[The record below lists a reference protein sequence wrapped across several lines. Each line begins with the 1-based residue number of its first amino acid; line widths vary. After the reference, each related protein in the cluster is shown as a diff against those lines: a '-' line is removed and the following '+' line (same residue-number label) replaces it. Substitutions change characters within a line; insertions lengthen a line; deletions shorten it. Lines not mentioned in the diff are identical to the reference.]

1 MDGKSDS
8 EAIRD
13 DRWFILSAFD
23 EMKRKLGE
31 AGERAKD
38 LATNLPVDEIKGKA
52 REAGEGVRQA
62 GKTLINELGESSS
75 SKTDKG
81 SSRDVG
87 QESRK
92 TDAASSASGVK
103 AEGSDNSQAP
113 KNPKPISRQM
123 IAGVIA
129 LIVVVATIVLSVVL
143 GSSGGGKTEEAEDVQ
158 FFLEITGKEN
168 LIFSRYDVEVALDDE
183 VLGVLEHGGY
193 FSQRVTLSSGNH
205 TVSLTKTDDSSVD
218 GELSINVTPDEQAP
232 MYEASCYSDR
242 VEIAELTESE
252 ANKRRADRF
261 SSIANQPGEKATD
274 IVGQLEDAGYAE
286 AGFTLMLVDGE
297 SEVPEDRLN
306 DYLVAS
312 AEASADELSI
322 TLHLQSG
329 AAALTEDLEAIAN
342 QPGVSADKVISQLER
357 AGYRA
362 AGYSL
367 LCFDG
372 EEELSDF
379 EPSDYGVVEG
389 SVDSDGKTIIL
400 QLEYTKPIEPSVSQD
415 MARRAAVVAM
425 TNCFATDVLTADG
438 SSYDASKFH
447 SYSDMSGYYM
457 TVEQDGSW
465 SGKDENTWTVADLAL
480 KVAGG
485 DLYVVVSG
493 DITFD
498 GSNYVLPSVEVKYG
512 NSLDD
517 AMAGGG
523 WSGAT
528 ETHAVGESSPYL
540 TVPSSLV
547 ENDRDSE
554 AEDKA
559 RQEEADKKNAERE
572 YDSWVDSHFSFW
584 NGQCDELV
592 DLVVE
597 RLNDEKSFDHKE
609 TSYIAVRD
617 EATLQEVN
625 QILESNASDANI
637 AVGDVVV
644 VMEFT
649 AKNGFNA
656 TIKNSAMGVIRYP
669 SGAVELLAI
678 V

>member
-1 MDGKSDS
+1 MVT
-8 EAIRD
+8 
-13 DRWFILSAFD
+13 AFD
-23 EMKRKLGE
+23 EMKKKIGE
-31 AGERAKD
+31 AGERAKE
-38 LATNLPVDEIKGKA
+38 LVANLPVDEIKGKA
-52 REAGEGVRQA
+52 CEAGEEIHKA
-62 GKTLINELGESSS
+62 GKTLIKELSESSPNESDESSS
-75 SKTDKG
+75 GDDG
-81 SSRDVG
+81 R
-87 QESRK
+87 ESRRVD
-92 TDAASSASGVK
+92 TASGTGDVK
-103 AEGSDNSQAP
+103 GKGSDNPQVP
-113 KNPKPISRQM
+113 KVPKLANRQM
-123 IAGVIA
+123 VAGGIA
-129 LIVVVATIVLSVVL
+129 LVVVVAIIVLSAVL
-143 GSSGGGKTEEAEDVQ
+143 GSKGGAETEAPEDVQ
-158 FFLEITGKEN
+158 FFLEITSKEN
-168 LIFSRYDVEVALDDE
+168 LIFSRYDVEVVLDDE

-193 FSQRVTLSSGNH
+193 FSQRIILSSGNH

-218 GELSINVTPDEQAP
+218 GELSINVTPDEHAP
-232 MYEASCYSDR
+232 MYEASCHSDR

-261 SSIANQPGEKATD
+261 SSIANQPGEKAID
-274 IVGQLEDAGYAE
+274 IAGQLEDAGYAE

-329 AAALTEDLEAIAN
+329 AAALAEDLETIAN
-342 QPGVSADKVISQLER
+342 QPGVSADKVISQLEK
-357 AGYRA
+357 AVYRA

-379 EPSDYGVVEG
+379 VPSDYGVVEG
-389 SVDSDGKTIIL
+389 SVDSEGKTITL
-400 QLEYTKPIEPSVSQD
+400 QLEYTKPIEPSFSQD
-415 MARRAAVVAM
+415 TARRAAVVAM

-465 SGKDENTWTVADLAL
+465 SGKDGNTWTVTDLAL

-512 NSLDD
+512 NSLGD
-517 AMAGGG
+517 ALAGGG

-528 ETHAVGESSPYL
+528 ETYTVGESSPYL

-547 ENDRDSE
+547 ESDRDSE

-592 DLVVE
+592 DLVIE
-597 RLNDEKSFDHKE
+597 RLNDERSFDHKE

-625 QILESNASDANI
+625 QILGSSASDANI

-656 TIKNSAMGVIRYP
+656 TVKNSAMGVIRYP

>member
-1 MDGKSDS
+1 MT
-8 EAIRD
+8 
-13 DRWFILSAFD
+13 AFD
-23 EMKRKLGE
+23 EVKKKLGE
-31 AGERAKD
+31 AGERAKV
-38 LATNLPVDEIKGKA
+38 LASNLPVDAA
-52 REAGEGVRQA
+52 REMAQEVKEGMRQA
-62 GKTLINELGESSS
+62 KEAFISELGESSP
-75 SKTDKG
+75 
-81 SSRDVG
+81 
-87 QESRK
+87 
-92 TDAASSASGVK
+92 SASGEASFENDGGKSRGVENDEGSGLASGIGDK
-103 AEGSDNSQAP
+103 KSEGSDSSHVHKAP
-113 KNPKPISRQM
+113 RPGNRKI
-123 IAGVIA
+123 IAVAIA
-129 LIVVVATIVLSVVL
+129 LAVVLATIGLSVVL
-143 GSSGGGKTEEAEDVQ
+143 GSKGGAEAEAPEDVQ

-168 LIFSRYDVEVALDDE
+168 LIFSRYDVEVAIDDE
-183 VLGVLEHGGY
+183 VLGVLEHGGF
-193 FSQRVTLSSGNH
+193 FSQRVTLPSGNH
-205 TVSLTKTDDSSVD
+205 TVGFTKTDDSSVD
-218 GELSINVTPDEQAP
+218 GELSIDVVAGEQTP
-232 MYEASCYSDR
+232 MYEVSCYSDR

-274 IVGQLEDAGYAE
+274 IVGQLEDAGYVE
-286 AGFTLMLVDGE
+286 AGFSLRLVDGE
-297 SEVPEDRLN
+297 NDVAEDELD
-306 DYLVAS
+306 DYLVVS
-312 AEASADELSI
+312 AEASSEELDI
-322 TLHLQSG
+322 TLNLQSG
-329 AAALTEDLEAIAN
+329 AAALADELEAIAN

-357 AGYRA
+357 ADYQT
-362 AGYSL
+362 AGYTLS
-367 LCFDG
+367 CFDG

-379 EPSDYGVVEG
+379 EASDYGVVEG
-389 SVDSDGKTIIL
+389 SVDSDGKTITL
-400 QLEYTKPIEPSVSQD
+400 QLEYTRPVEPSVSLD
-415 MARRAAVVAM
+415 MARRSAVVAM

-438 SSYDASKFH
+438 SAYDTSKFH

-457 TVEQDGSW
+457 TVEREGSW
-465 SGKDENTWTVADLAL
+465 SGKDENTWTVTNLAL
-480 KVAGG
+480 KAAGS
-485 DLYVVVSG
+485 DFYVVVSG

-517 AMAGGG
+517 AMGGGG

-528 ETHAVGESSPYL
+528 ETHTAGGGSPYL

-554 AEDKA
+554 TEDKA
-559 RQEEADKKNAERE
+559 RQEEAEKKDAERE

-592 DLVVE
+592 DLVIE
-597 RLNDEKSFDHKE
+597 RLNDERSFDHKE

-625 QILESNASDANI
+625 QILGSNASDANI
-637 AVGDVVV
+637 AVGDVLV

-656 TIKNSAMGVIRYP
+656 TIKSSAMGVIRYP

>member
-1 MDGKSDS
+1 M
-8 EAIRD
+8 I
-13 DRWFILSAFD
+13 AFN
-23 EMKRKLGE
+23 EIKKKIGE
-31 AGERAKD
+31 AGERAKG
-38 LATNLPVDEIKGKA
+38 LAANLPVDEIKGKV
-52 REAGEGVRQA
+52 REAGEEVHKA
-62 GKTLINELGESSS
+62 GRTLIKELSESSPSESDENS
-75 SKTDKG
+75 SGDEG
-81 SSRDVG
+81 R
-87 QESRK
+87 ESRRAD
-92 TDAASSASGVK
+92 TASGIGDVK
-103 AEGSDNSQAP
+103 AKSSDSPQVSKVP
-113 KNPKPISRQM
+113 KLANRQM

-129 LIVVVATIVLSVVL
+129 LVVVVSTIVLSVVL
-143 GSSGGGKTEEAEDVQ
+143 GSKGGVETEAPEDVQ

-168 LIFSRYDVEVALDDE
+168 LIFSRYDVEIALDDE
-183 VLGVLEHGGY
+183 VLGVLEHGGC
-193 FSQRVTLSSGNH
+193 FSQRITLPSGNH
-205 TVSLTKTDDSSVD
+205 TIGLTKTDDSNVD
-218 GELSINVTPDEQAP
+218 GELSIDVVPGAQAP

-261 SSIANQPGEKATD
+261 NSVANQPGKKATD

-286 AGFTLMLVDGE
+286 AGFSLRLVDGE
-297 SEVPEDRLN
+297 NNVPEDRLD

-312 AEASADELSI
+312 AETSAEELSI
-322 TLHLQSG
+322 TLNLQSG
-329 AAALTEDLEAIAN
+329 AAAFAEELEAIAN

-357 AGYRA
+357 ADYQA
-362 AGYSL
+362 AGYTLS
-367 LCFDG
+367 CFDG
-372 EEELSDF
+372 EEELSGF
-379 EPSDYGVVEG
+379 EASDYGVVEG
-389 SVDSDGKTIIL
+389 SVDSDSKTIAL
-400 QLEYTKPIEPSVSQD
+400 QLEYTRPIEPNVSQD

-438 SSYDASKFH
+438 SSYDTSKFH

-465 SGKDENTWTVADLAL
+465 SGKDENTWNVTDLAL

-498 GSNYVLPSVEVKYG
+498 GSNYVLPSVEAKYG

-528 ETHAVGESSPYL
+528 ETHTAGEGSPYL
-540 TVPSSLV
+540 TVPSSLI

-559 RQEEADKKNAERE
+559 RQEEVDRKDAERE
-572 YDSWVDSHFSFW
+572 YNSWVDSHFSFW

-597 RLNDEKSFDHKE
+597 RLNDERSFDHKE

-625 QILESNASDANI
+625 RILGSSALDANI
-637 AVGDVVV
+637 VVGDVVV

-656 TIKNSAMGVIRYP
+656 TIKSSAMGVIRYP